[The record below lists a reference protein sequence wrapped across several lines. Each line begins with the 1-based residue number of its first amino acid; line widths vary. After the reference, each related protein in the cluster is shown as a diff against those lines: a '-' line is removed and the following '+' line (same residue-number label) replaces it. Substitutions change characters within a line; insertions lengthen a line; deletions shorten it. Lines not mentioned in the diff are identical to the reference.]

1 MHKSPTYSKIVS
13 CSKIWKRNCH
23 HKQDFSFRF
32 LLQIQ
37 IVKSYNF
44 CLKSACG
51 YEFQTLPHPTIF
63 LTACIRSKESISIPA
78 VMQENL
84 VPISTLSFHW
94 LTSETKRW
102 NLELTLHILP
112 LNKTINLP
120 PCHLTTL
127 SPFPTCHV
135 TTFPPFQL
143 CHLTILPSFPP
154 SHLTTLTPLPPS
166 QLTTLPPFPAHRPPN
181 NKQVTPT

>member
-1 MHKSPTYSKIVS
+1 MSKDLLTHILFLLPLETISMLCSKMLYRKNFQKTRKNKIMHKSPTYSKIVS
-13 CSKIWKRNCH
+13 CSKICKRNCH

-44 CLKSACG
+44 CLKSACV

-84 VPISTLSFHW
+84 VPISALSFH
-94 LTSETKRW
+94 
-102 NLELTLHILP
+102 
-112 LNKTINLP
+112 
-120 PCHLTTL
+120 
-127 SPFPTCHV
+127 
-135 TTFPPFQL
+135 
-143 CHLTILPSFPP
+143 
-154 SHLTTLTPLPPS
+154 
-166 QLTTLPPFPAHRPPN
+166 
-181 NKQVTPT
+181 